1 MLATTREG
9 VFTMARRVGM
19 PLWLAILAVV
29 VVKIAVAVVG
39 GRVLWA
45 LVLACMALG
54 KIH

>member
-1 MLATTREG
+1 MVTREG
-9 VFTMARRVGM
+9 VFTMAQRVGK

-54 KIH
+54 KIN